1 MFEIRSN
8 FGKVPGATLERTAMR
23 VARWMSAR
31 NPGRVYAIVA
41 PSGETLTAFKRGYEV

>member
-8 FGKVPGATLERTAMR
+8 FGKVPGQSPVWTAKR

-41 PSGETLTAFKRGYEV
+41 PTGETLTAFKRGYEV